1 MGGGTSERSV
11 VLAPTGRDA
20 PLIVAMLG
28 DLGVDCDISG
38 SVADL
43 ADRMQ
48 QRADLAIIAEEA
60 LTNQDIRPIAKV
72 LTSQEAWSDLPIIL
86 LTHRGGIS
94 ARERELMNVAEL
106 LGNVNFLERPF
117 HPDTLAGMVRAASRD
132 RRRQY
137 EARARHEEIIE
148 RENQLQTALKAGR
161 LGSWTLDVQTLQLR
175 ASETCRRQFGRTADT
190 PFAYSDLLETIH
202 PEDRNSRDVALNAA
216 IATGDDYISEFR
228 LIWPDGS
235 VHWMDVRARALTDG
249 TGKVTRLVG
258 VSSDI
263 TARKSAELER
273 ERLVR
278 ELATERTAL
287 SSLTRNLEERVKQRS
302 AQLETETAK
311 RESAQI
317 QLLQIQKMESVGQL
331 TGGIAHDFNNLL
343 MAIMGSLEILRK
355 RIPPDP
361 AMRRLLDGAMQGAT
375 RAKTLTQRM
384 LAFARQQDLKTT
396 AVDLGSLVIGMREL
410 LHRSIGPYID
420 LHVQVKPDLPSAEAD
435 AHQVELAILNLA
447 INARDAMPDGGSI
460 TIDVE
465 QESVAEGG
473 SLPTLK
479 PGQYLRIRVTD
490 TGSGMD
496 AATLEKAIEPFFSTK
511 PAGKG
516 TGLGLS
522 MTHGLAMQ
530 LGGALKI
537 QSQLSI
543 GTVVTLWLPVAKAT
557 AQAVPE
563 ALALARTPDRGYR
576 ILVVDDDPL
585 VARSTVEMLE
595 DLGHSVTEAHSGKH
609 ALDLLEA
616 GEAIDVL
623 VTDQVMPGMTGTQL
637 AAIARQ
643 RRPELPILLVSGY
656 TDLPSSQLIHWPR
669 LSKPYQQAQL
679 QAAIESIVK

>member
-1 MGGGTSERSV
+1 
-11 VLAPTGRDA
+11 
-20 PLIVAMLG
+20 MLG
-28 DLGVDCDISG
+28 DLGFGCDISR

-43 ADRMQ
+43 ADQMQ

-60 LTNQDIRPIAKV
+60 LRNEDIRPIARF
-72 LTSQEAWSDLPIIL
+72 LNDQEAWSDLPIIL

-94 ARERELMNVAEL
+94 AREPELLNLSDV

-117 HPDTLAGMVRAASRD
+117 HPDTLASMVRAASRD

-161 LGSWTLDVQTLQLR
+161 LGSWTLEVHSLQLR
-175 ASETCRRQFGRTADT
+175 ASETCRRQFGRTADA
-190 PFAYSDLLETIH
+190 PFTYGNLLETIH
-202 PEDRNSRDVALNAA
+202 PEDRNSRDIALNAA

-235 VHWMDVRARALTDG
+235 VHWMDVRARALTNG

-263 TARKSAELER
+263 TARKNAELER

-278 ELATERTAL
+278 ELASERTAL
-287 SSLTRNLEERVKQRS
+287 SSLTRTLEERVKERTV
-302 AQLETETAK
+302 QLETETAM
-311 RESAQI
+311 RESAQV

-355 RIPPDP
+355 RMPPDP
-361 AMRRLLDGAMQGAT
+361 GMRRLLDGAMQGAT

-384 LAFARQQDLKTT
+384 LAFARQQELKTT

-420 LHVQVKPDLPSAEAD
+420 LHVQVKPGLPSAEAD

-447 INARDAMPDGGSI
+447 INARDAMPDGGAI

-465 QESVAEGG
+465 HQSIAEGG
-473 SLPTLK
+473 SSPTLK
-479 PGQYLRIRVTD
+479 PGQYLRIRVAD

-522 MTHGLAMQ
+522 MTHGLAIQ
-530 LGGALKI
+530 LGGALTI
-537 QSQLSI
+537 QSQVAH
-543 GTVVTLWLPVAKAT
+543 GTVVTLWLPVAKVT
-557 AQAVPE
+557 AEAAPE
-563 ALALARTPDRGYR
+563 SLPANRASDRVYK
-576 ILVVDDDPL
+576 ILLVDDDPL

-595 DLGHSVTEAHSGKH
+595 DLGHAVTEAHSGKH
-609 ALDLLEA
+609 ALELLESDQD
-616 GEAIDVL
+616 IDML
-623 VTDQVMPGMTGTQL
+623 VTDQAMPGMTGSQL

-643 RRPELPILLVSGY
+643 RRPGLPILLVSGY
-656 TDLPSSQLIHWPR
+656 TDLPSSQLAHWPR

-679 QAAIESIVK
+679 QAAIDSIVK